1 MRLALRMAAAN
12 PPVSLAFLLF
22 ARYAHAMRHGP
33 PFFHSRRGYHHG
45 SLKETLLEAARRLIG
60 ERGASGFT
68 LSDAAKLAGVTPAA
82 LYRHFTDRSA
92 LIGELRQRGF
102 ELFTQK
108 LEAAWNDGK
117 PEARV
122 AFERMGLAYQ
132 HFAREEPG
140 LYTAMFGHATGFL
153 PADATFRPLLLLEN
167 AAAAV
172 LRDCGVEKPD
182 GRTLALQI
190 WSLSHGVAT
199 LAASGQL
206 SPAYCFSSPEAMVQ
220 DAVSALF
227 EAHVRRAFNT
237 PLDGVKRG

>member
-1 MRLALRMAAAN
+1 
-12 PPVSLAFLLF
+12 
-22 ARYAHAMRHGP
+22 MRHGP

-60 ERGASGFT
+60 ERGPSGFT

-132 HFAREEPG
+132 SFAREEPG

-153 PADATFRPLLLLEN
+153 PADVSSAIIAGKCRSGGFAGLRCRKTGRQNAGVANLVTFAWRGNLGRLW
-167 AAAAV
+167 AAV
-172 LRDCGVEKPD
+172 SGLLFFQPG
-182 GRTLALQI
+182 
-190 WSLSHGVAT
+190 SHGARC
-199 LAASGQL
+199 GQ
-206 SPAYCFSSPEAMVQ
+206 
-220 DAVSALF
+220 
-227 EAHVRRAFNT
+227 RAF
-237 PLDGVKRG
+237 